1 MAILAIFDISHLV
14 TLHKGY
20 LEVNA
25 DVLERVKQPKPSK
38 KRFMYRHKDN
48 IAAESISR
56 RVSKPNRR
64 APINATPKEAMALP
78 GLENVE
84 RLIPSSLKTV
94 IEDSGKRIVKAG
106 T

>member
-48 IAAESISR
+48 LAAESIKRS
-56 RVSKPNRR
+56 NRR
-64 APINATPKEAMALP
+64 PLAPREDPAKTLP